1 LKKMTRFGQRTALVA
16 ALAAAFAWAE
26 NPPTKTKDGVV
37 EIDLAT
43 LTHPPL
49 WEPTLEEYFPVQRGN
64 TDKDEHGLGSPM
76 TLTSPTHDEFVYH
89 VRKGYPIV
97 VSDWAKGMI
106 YNKWTGADFAKEFP
120 FGYMKA
126 EYIDHMKGFKAK
138 QHDIKMIDGEKRFN
152 MGTFKP
158 NTKIP
163 WHNFSRPASKSY
175 KDDPQKPETGPYVW
189 HVKDELKGNQK
200 KLVQARFEA
209 PPFLNDNLNKDFMNT
224 TFEMW
229 FSPGKGAGAGAH
241 NDGYCE
247 SVVSISLRGEKK
259 WRKMLEPEMTFFDSY
274 DEFDGGIYKAGKW
287 NPDLGFVLKPGGA
300 IIWPPGY
307 LHETRTL
314 PPADGECGTAI
325 TLQFAFPQPVQF
337 LRAFLPR
344 LALSAEVGQCLG
356 FEGKAWGDYAYMFV
370 KGIKPNP
377 KQENMQK
384 QKETILKTLD
394 SDGDGKITVDEVI
407 KHFKSGQASPGLAG
421 RKESYSKKDF
431 ELFYRFLAEDTVAYH
446 DKDDDMVVST
456 QELWDSLVQ
465 WNVVRVRMFNGLKLV
480 NSADKK
486 GLEEYERSLDVLRRK
501 PATFPEKMR
510 PELKAL
516 FSLKKGTKIF
526 AKQPKSFSDQ
536 EFFGSVRDRLTKL
549 GANAGD
555 EEL

>member
-1 LKKMTRFGQRTALVA
+1 
-16 ALAAAFAWAE
+16 
-26 NPPTKTKDGVV
+26 
-37 EIDLAT
+37 
-43 LTHPPL
+43 
-49 WEPTLEEYFPVQRGN
+49 
-64 TDKDEHGLGSPM
+64 
-76 TLTSPTHDEFVYH
+76 
-89 VRKGYPIV
+89 
-97 VSDWAKGMI
+97 
-106 YNKWTGADFAKEFP
+106 
-120 FGYMKA
+120 
-126 EYIDHMKGFKAK
+126 
-138 QHDIKMIDGEKRFN
+138 
-152 MGTFKP
+152 
-158 NTKIP
+158 
-163 WHNFSRPASKSY
+163 
-175 KDDPQKPETGPYVW
+175 
-189 HVKDELKGNQK
+189 
-200 KLVQARFEA
+200 
-209 PPFLNDNLNKDFMNT
+209 
-224 TFEMW
+224 
-229 FSPGKGAGAGAH
+229 
-241 NDGYCE
+241 
-247 SVVSISLRGEKK
+247 
-259 WRKMLEPEMTFFDSY
+259 
-274 DEFDGGIYKAGKW
+274 
-287 NPDLGFVLKPGGA
+287 
-300 IIWPPGY
+300 
-307 LHETRTL
+307 
-314 PPADGECGTAI
+314 
-325 TLQFAFPQPVQF
+325 
-337 LRAFLPR
+337 
-344 LALSAEVGQCLG
+344 
-356 FEGKAWGDYAYMFV
+356 MFV

-536 EFFGSVRDRLTKL
+536 EFFSNVRDRLTKL